1 LTTHRWERL
10 GANNITAK
18 TPKSTEK
25 TLPMT
30 MESMG
35 MCVHAENRQLIVFGG
50 FNDNGFSNEILT
62 YDLERK

>member
-1 LTTHRWERL
+1 
-10 GANNITAK
+10 
-18 TPKSTEK
+18 
-25 TLPMT
+25 